1 MTEEKTNMGVEVWK
15 RLKFEGLKDDEIY
28 EISNHGRLRHWYP
41 KLNDFKIMKQSTVR
55 GYKYFM
61 WFKSNEG
68 WDNKIK
74 KIIHRLVAE
83 AFCEKVD
90 EDYDFVIHLDHD
102 KANNYYKNLKW
113 VTRMQMTEHNQT
125 NPRVM
130 AAHAARKGRINNS
143 KLTEADVL
151 RLKKKIKRGKVRL
164 YQLAKEFGITHT
176 QLNRIRKGQNWAHV
190 KLEDED

>member
-1 MTEEKTNMGVEVWK
+1 MTEEKFEHGPEIWK
-15 RLKFEGLKDDEIY
+15 KLSFEGLKDDEVY
-28 EISNHGRLRHWYP
+28 EISNYGRLRHWYA

-61 WFKSNEG
+61 WFKSNDG

-74 KIIHRLVAE
+74 KIIHRLVADS
-83 AFCEKVD
+83 FCEKPD
-90 EDYDFVIHLDHD
+90 EDHDFVIHLDHD
-102 KANNYYKNLKW
+102 KGHNYYKNLKW